1 MNEEMEEDEENNKKL
16 TEEKNSKEYQEEE
29 VKNIKENQNEE
40 VKKVIKEEDTKLNG
54 KDIELL
60 DEEEEQE
67 DIDSKERESGDV
79 IFLENVEDENEE
91 KEKRTWC
98 QRTFGKMGPG
108 SLRSSI
114 FNLCI
119 LSLGTGLLAIPQK
132 IGYMSIILSPIIII
146 LSGIANLWSL
156 TILVN
161 MCIKFKARN
170 YENIVNILLG
180 NKTSIFLGIIM
191 SMNQIGIIILYQVI
205 LYKLIGGVINELG
218 SYGYKSVDD
227 FVSESFWNKLWIKF
241 LVCYGITAVILL
253 PLCLL
258 KDASKM
264 RYASTFGIF
273 SLFFLILI
281 VVVECPFYIKKNIK
295 DEKNEINYFDILSGL
310 KGDKKLLQSIVTVF
324 YAFSCH
330 VGAFPVLETLHN
342 PTEKRAK
349 KVLRRAMSIDTISYL
364 IIGAAG
370 YFTQPIDCPDLII
383 ERDKLFDNDW
393 FMTIGQ
399 ICFIFTLLAKISAN
413 YNALRSCILVLLKL
427 DTINYSNKI
436 NIIITVIALM
446 ATTFIASIFQSISDY
461 ISLIGSFCT
470 VLISFIIPGLVYIK
484 GNDYRIKHWKN
495 IAAII
500 FISIIFILG
509 LNSGFFTIKG
519 IINDE

>member
-1 MNEEMEEDEENNKKL
+1 MEDEDIKILKNEED
-16 TEEKNSKEYQEEE
+16 TKEIKEEEE
-29 VKNIKENQNEE
+29 VKQKNKGLKENEN
-40 VKKVIKEEDTKLNG
+40 
-54 KDIELL
+54 IELK
-60 DEEEEQE
+60 DEEEVQE
-67 DIDSKERESGDV
+67 DIYFKRRESRDTF
-79 IFLENVEDENEE
+79 FLENVEDENEE
-91 KEKRTWC
+91 TEKRTWC

-132 IGYMSIILSPIIII
+132 IGYMSIVLSPIIII

-161 MCIKFKARN
+161 MCIKFKAKN
-170 YENIVNILLG
+170 YETIVNILLG

-191 SMNQIGIIILYQVI
+191 SINQLGIIILYQVI
-205 LYKLIGGVINELG
+205 LYKLIGGVINEVG
-218 SYGYKSVDD
+218 SFGYKSVDD
-227 FVSESFWNKLWIKF
+227 FVSVSFWNKLWIKF
-241 LVCYGITAVILL
+241 IVCYGITGIILL

-258 KDASKM
+258 KNASKM

-281 VVVECPFYIKKNIK
+281 VVFECPFYIKKYTNE
-295 DEKNEINYFDILSGL
+295 DKNEINYFDILSGL
-310 KGDKKLLQSIVTVF
+310 KGNMKLLQSIVTVF

-330 VGAFPVLETLHN
+330 VGAFPVLETLYN

-349 KVLRRAMSIDTISYL
+349 KVLRRAMCIDTICYL
-364 IIGAAG
+364 IIGASG
-370 YFTQPIDCPDLII
+370 YFTQPKSTPDLII
-383 ERDKLFDNDW
+383 ERNKLFDNDW
-393 FMTIGQ
+393 FMTIGE
-399 ICFIFTLLAKISAN
+399 ISFIFTLLAKISAN

-427 DTINYSNKI
+427 DTTNYSNKV
-436 NIIITVIALM
+436 NIIITLIVLI

-484 GNDYRIKHWKN
+484 GNYYSIKHWKN

-509 LNSGFFTIKG
+509 INSGYFTIKG
-519 IINDE
+519 IIKDEK

>member
-1 MNEEMEEDEENNKKL
+1 MNEEMEEEEENNKQFKEEEN
-16 TEEKNSKEYQEEE
+16 TKESKEEEKVEKVEKVTEQEE
-29 VKNIKENQNEE
+29 K
-40 VKKVIKEEDTKLNG
+40 TSNG

-60 DEEEEQE
+60 DEKEEE
-67 DIDSKERESGDV
+67 DIDDKERESGDV
-79 IFLENVEDENEE
+79 FSLENAEDENEE
-91 KEKRTWC
+91 KEKRSWC

-161 MCIKFKARN
+161 MCIKFKAKN

-191 SMNQIGIIILYQVI
+191 SMNQTGIIILYQVI
-205 LYKLIGGVINELG
+205 LYKLIGGVINEVG

-227 FVSESFWNKLWIKF
+227 FVSDSFWNKLWIKF
-241 LVCYGITAVILL
+241 LVCYGIAVIILL
-253 PLCLL
+253 PLFLL

-281 VVVECPFYIKKNIK
+281 VVVECPFYIKKY
-295 DEKNEINYFDILSGL
+295 EKEDKEEINYFDILSGL
-310 KGDKKLLQSIVTVF
+310 KGNMKLLQSIVTVF

-370 YFTQPIDCPDLII
+370 YFTQPIDTPDLII
-383 ERDKLFDNDW
+383 ERKKLFDNDW
-393 FMTIGQ
+393 FMTIGE
-399 ICFIFTLLAKISAN
+399 ISFIFTLLAKISAN
-413 YNALRSCILVLLKL
+413 YNALRSCILVLLKY
-427 DTINYSNKI
+427 DTINYSNKV
-436 NIIITVIALM
+436 NIIITIIVLM
-446 ATTFIASIFQSISDY
+446 STTFIASIFQSISDY

-470 VLISFIIPGLVYIK
+470 VIISFIIPGLVYIK

-500 FISIIFILG
+500 FIIIIFILG

-519 IINDE
+519 IIKDE

>member
-1 MNEEMEEDEENNKKL
+1 MEEKDDKKNENEND
-16 TEEKNSKEYQEEE
+16 
-29 VKNIKENQNEE
+29 IKG
-40 VKKVIKEEDTKLNG
+40 D
-54 KDIELL
+54 L
-60 DEEEEQE
+60 DNMN
-67 DIDSKERESGDV
+67 SKERESRDTVLIGN
-79 IFLENVEDENEE
+79 IKEEKEEE
-91 KEKRTWC
+91 KEKRSWC
-98 QRTFGKMGPG
+98 KRTFGKMGPG
-108 SLRSSI
+108 SLRGSI
-114 FNLCI
+114 FNICI

-132 IGYMSIILSPIIII
+132 IGYMSVILSPIIII
-146 LSGIANLWSL
+146 LSGLANLWSL
-156 TILVN
+156 IILVN
-161 MCIKFKARN
+161 MCIKFKAKN
-170 YENIVNILLG
+170 YEDLVNKLLG
-180 NKTSIFLGIIM
+180 NRSSIFLGIIM
-191 SMNQIGIIILYQVI
+191 CINQLGIIILYQVI
-205 LYKLIGGVINELG
+205 LYKLIGGVINEIG
-218 SYGYKSVDD
+218 NYGYKSVED
-227 FVSESFWNKLWIKF
+227 FASESFWNKLWIKF
-241 LVCYGITAVILL
+241 LVSYGITGVILL

-281 VVVECPFYIKKNIK
+281 VVVECPFYIKKYTNQ
-295 DEKNEINYFDILSGL
+295 DKNEINYFDILSGL
-310 KGDKKLLQSIVTVF
+310 KGNMKLLQSIVTVF

-370 YFTQPIDCPDLII
+370 YFTQPKDAPDLII
-383 ERDKLFDNDW
+383 ERKKLFNNDW
-393 FMTIGQ
+393 FMTIGE
-399 ICFIFTLLAKISAN
+399 ISFIFTLLAKISAN

-427 DTINYSNKI
+427 DTTNYSNKV
-436 NIIITVIALM
+436 NIIITLIVLI

-509 LNSGFFTIKG
+509 INSGYFTIKG
-519 IINDE
+519 IIKDEK